1 MVFFT
6 NGGAEA
12 TENAVRMARLHTGRH
27 KVLNHYRSY
36 HGATAAPI
44 TLTGDPRRWPSE
56 PGMPGVVKFWGPYP
70 YRSAFH
76 SDQRGEET
84 ERALQHLDDVL
95 MVEGAA
101 TVAAII
107 LETVVGT
114 NGILVPPPGYLAG
127 VRERC
132 DRHGIVMIC
141 DEVMAGFG
149 RCGEWF
155 AFQHWGVSPTSCA
168 SPRASTPATCRS
180 AASSSAAGHRRHVPR
195 RVYPGGLTYS
205 GHPLACASA
214 VASIN
219 IFEEEGIVEH
229 ARCWAPTSSARAWP
243 SSGQPPQRRR
253 RARPRRVLG
262 DRAGEATAPP
272 ASRSCRTTPAGAD
285 AKPMLD
291 LAAACKAK
299 ACGRS
304 PTSTARA
311 RRAALQHLVEEG
323 PPCSTTCS
331 GHSRAHD
338 APARAPHVWVGQLV
352 ELGVVN
358 PERTAVIGG
367 RGDHLAAWARAER
380 LHPEDAL
387 SGAVQVLAQ
396 VRMLPR
402 LPTVVTPPSKWGATN
417 RGIERT
423 QRSSDQIDAK
433 ALKLIR
439 ALLAKAEGTTFDAEA
454 EAFTAKAQEL
464 MTRHS
469 IDAAVLASSVEGSR
483 HASGVESRRVHI
495 DNPYAEEK
503 AGFLAAIGEVNGVK
517 CVWVPYAGLCTAMG
531 FPVDLQ
537 LTDLLFTSLL
547 VQATRASAAAT
558 AGNRQLSTAS
568 FRRAFLVAF
577 ADRIAERLE
586 AARSHTRAEAAQEY
600 GDSLLPVLA
609 SREAA
614 VEAAYAEAFPNA
626 TTMRSRSLNAA
637 GWYAGRAAADAADI
651 GAGGALPA
659 G

>member
-1 MVFFT
+1 M
-6 NGGAEA
+6 
-12 TENAVRMARLHTGRH
+12 GR
-27 KVLNHYRSY
+27 NQRRR
-36 HGATAAPI
+36 AQQRQQNWQQPAP
-44 TLTGDPRRWPSE
+44 G
-56 PGMPGVVKFWGPYP
+56 
-70 YRSAFH
+70 
-76 SDQRGEET
+76 
-84 ERALQHLDDVL
+84 
-95 MVEGAA
+95 
-101 TVAAII
+101 
-107 LETVVGT
+107 
-114 NGILVPPPGYLAG
+114 
-127 VRERC
+127 
-132 DRHGIVMIC
+132 
-141 DEVMAGFG
+141 
-149 RCGEWF
+149 
-155 AFQHWGVSPTSCA
+155 
-168 SPRASTPATCRS
+168 
-180 AASSSAAGHRRHVPR
+180 
-195 RVYPGGLTYS
+195 GGLTLDEVIGIACRVAHGPEADKVLFS
-205 GHPLACASA
+205 RMMANLHVFEAQADPLD
-214 VASIN
+214 
-219 IFEEEGIVEH
+219 
-229 ARCWAPTSSARAWP
+229 RPSARV
-243 SSGQPPQRRR
+243 QQ
-253 RARPRRVLG
+253 V
-262 DRAGEATAPP
+262 
-272 ASRSCRTTPAGAD
+272 
-285 AKPMLD
+285 
-291 LAAACKAK
+291 LAALT
-299 ACGRS
+299 
-304 PTSTARA
+304 TSILDGGWQPADLVHVVRREWTLRA
-311 RRAALQHLVEEG
+311 SKLITSFIAE
-323 PPCSTTCS
+323 
-331 GHSRAHD
+331 HSRTHD

-423 QRSSDQIDAK
+423 ERSSDQIDAK

-469 IDAAVLASSVEGSR
+469 IDAAVLASSAEGSH
-483 HASGVESRRVHI
+483 HATGVESRRVHI

>member
-1 MVFFT
+1 VD
-6 NGGAEA
+6 GARQQA
-12 TENAVRMARLHTGRH
+12 H
-27 KVLNHYRSY
+27 
-36 HGATAAPI
+36 
-44 TLTGDPRRWPSE
+44 
-56 PGMPGVVKFWGPYP
+56 
-70 YRSAFH
+70 
-76 SDQRGEET
+76 
-84 ERALQHLDDVL
+84 
-95 MVEGAA
+95 
-101 TVAAII
+101 
-107 LETVVGT
+107 
-114 NGILVPPPGYLAG
+114 
-127 VRERC
+127 
-132 DRHGIVMIC
+132 
-141 DEVMAGFG
+141 
-149 RCGEWF
+149 
-155 AFQHWGVSPTSCA
+155 
-168 SPRASTPATCRS
+168 
-180 AASSSAAGHRRHVPR
+180 HRIH
-195 RVYPGGLTYS
+195 
-205 GHPLACASA
+205 
-214 VASIN
+214 
-219 IFEEEGIVEH
+219 
-229 ARCWAPTSSARAWP
+229 
-243 SSGQPPQRRR
+243 R
-253 RARPRRVLG
+253 RARPR
-262 DRAGEATAPP
+262 
-272 ASRSCRTTPAGAD
+272 
-285 AKPMLD
+285 
-291 LAAACKAK
+291 
-299 ACGRS
+299 
-304 PTSTARA
+304 A
-311 RRAALQHLVEEG
+311 RRAH
-323 PPCSTTCS
+323 PCT
-331 GHSRAHD
+331 
-338 APARAPHVWVGQLV
+338 ARWLGQLV

-417 RGIERT
+417 RGIDAAPSAPATE
-423 QRSSDQIDAK
+423 IDAK

-614 VEAAYAEAFPNA
+614 VEAAYAEAFPNT